1 MEAKKIAY
9 DSLAEKSNVSR
20 TYLTRYQ
27 FMDLI
32 PSKEIIEKI
41 SDAIS
46 INPSCFKIYRV
57 MKIIENLEK
66 LYWFLSYDNVL
77 ELEDFF

>member
-1 MEAKKIAY
+1 
-9 DSLAEKSNVSR
+9 
-20 TYLTRYQ
+20 
-27 FMDLI
+27 MDLI